1 MVDDNNEKIA
11 DLDLS
16 ISVQEEEIVLDQKIM
31 DQFFYHIE
39 EASNEVLKAHDMK
52 DYRMELLVTLLSCA
66 AIISLEIEMDE
77 GDLTYLLSQTYGRV
91 IDQIKQEK
99 EYEIKHNF
107 DIN

>member
-1 MVDDNNEKIA
+1 MVDDNDGQTDN
-11 DLDLS
+11 LDLS

-66 AIISLEIEMDE
+66 AMISLEIEMDE
-77 GDLTYLLSQTYGRV
+77 DDLTYLLAQTHERV